1 MCQHLD
7 LFGDMLDA
15 LVQTPPVAAEV
26 LNDSDLRGD
35 KDVDALGQ
43 NFWELLAQK
52 AKPLADRNAV
62 LQQKATDLINHS
74 GPLADQTSSHAV
86 KSL

>member
-1 MCQHLD
+1 MSGHVRFD

-35 KDVDALGQ
+35 EDVDALGQ

-62 LQQKATDLINHS
+62 LSGRCTDSAIAYAS
-74 GPLADQTSSHAV
+74 R
-86 KSL
+86 KSFL